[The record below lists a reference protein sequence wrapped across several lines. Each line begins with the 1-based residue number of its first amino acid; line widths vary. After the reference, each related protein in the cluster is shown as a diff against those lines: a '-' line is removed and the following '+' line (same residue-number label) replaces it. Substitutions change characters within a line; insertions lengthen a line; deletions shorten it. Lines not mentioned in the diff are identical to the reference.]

1 MGLPVGIEVGMV
13 TFGSAVSYTGRT
25 TSARLSVEPS
35 ARLVYNGIPL
45 LNFVEEEVAANGQP
59 GQMYL
64 PVCDQAGF
72 KATQNGVVVDFT
84 NWSYTGTLT
93 WTDPI
98 TKTSKSVTKVFQI
111 LSGQT
116 VIDFDELPDSVNA
129 LPVTA
134 PTVGV
139 SSFLGKTGAVT
150 EEDLAELDLGGG
162 ISKEEADDRYAPVSR
177 AAKNPD
183 EIAVGAITRSANGA
197 ATGFGVKWDDGATGV
212 FVGTESTTTPGAI
225 DSYTV
230 THVLGGVTT
239 TYTQPALTRD
249 ANGAVTARPA
259 MTVS

>member
-1 MGLPVGIEVGMV
+1 MSIPVGDEVGSV
-13 TFGSAVSYTGRT
+13 TFGSAVSYAGRT
-25 TSARLSVEPS
+25 TSARLAVEPS

-64 PVCDQAGF
+64 PVCDQSGF

-134 PTVGV
+134 STVGV
-139 SSFLGKTGAVT
+139 SSFLGKTGAIEVS
-150 EEDLAELDLGGG
+150 DLDELDLGGG
-162 ISKEEADDRYAPVSR
+162 ISKEEADQSYAPVSS
-177 AAKNPD
+177 P
-183 EIAVGAITRSANGA
+183 AVDYTWDS
-197 ATGFGVKWDDGATGV
+197 ATGSIASI
-212 FVGTESTTTPGAI
+212 TEHYPAPIG
-225 DSYTV
+225 DR
-230 THVLGGVTT
+230 VTT
-239 TYTQPALTRD
+239 FGAYNAAGDPTSETDPTGQVWTLSYDSNGNISTRTKVV
-249 ANGAVTARPA
+249 A
-259 MTVS
+259 